1 VGESGCAAHYQ
12 WLEEDP
18 TYLPRLQEAR
28 IEATQKLSDE
38 AVRRP
43 MDGLRKLAGMGW
55 RPAVLRAEH
64 SDHLM
69 NKLREAG
76 DSDHFKRQ
84 RMMPLDEGN
93 LDNLTEAGQ
102 AR

>member
-43 MDGLRKLAGMGW
+43 MDGLRKLAGMG
-55 RPAVLRAEH
+55 
-64 SDHLM
+64 
-69 NKLREAG
+69 
-76 DSDHFKRQ
+76 
-84 RMMPLDEGN
+84 
-93 LDNLTEAGQ
+93 
-102 AR
+102 